1 MQENQKICKI
11 ISEISLY
18 ILENVSGN
26 LNVDVKELG
35 EEVIITFVTDL
46 IDPETKDFLMSQL
59 SADRNIEIEEYGWEL
74 MGEGDSDDD
83 LELVGNLINELSIQ
97 EENGKTII
105 TLVRYE

>member
-1 MQENQKICKI
+1 MHENQKICKI

-46 IDPETKDFLMSQL
+46 IDPETKNFLMSQL

-97 EENGKTII
+97 EENGKTVI

>member
-26 LNVDVKELG
+26 LSVDVKELG

-97 EENGKTII
+97 EENGKTVI

>member
-46 IDPETKDFLMSQL
+46 IDPETKNFLMSQL

-97 EENGKTII
+97 EENGKTVI